1 MHYLN
6 SWWRN
11 FLKNCFIISCRTR
24 LFVQGSI
31 QYNNYVDQEGI
42 KRYNTSIVPSKSS
55 INPLKSVECMGFFN
69 SYTREVK
76 HDF

>member
-1 MHYLN
+1 MKSNLTCNIFIYMYGIEDELLKLMVEEFFLN
-6 SWWRN
+6 
-11 FLKNCFIISCRTR
+11 NCFIISCRTR

-55 INPLKSVECMGFFN
+55 I
-69 SYTREVK
+69 
-76 HDF
+76 